1 MYHCQK
7 TAMSQVQEKTK
18 QNPETNKN
26 ITIYNKPN
34 NSAIQNPTTYPAWSM
49 MTPLG
54 QHTNSC

>member
-26 ITIYNKPN
+26 ITIYN
-34 NSAIQNPTTYPAWSM
+34 NPTIQLFKTQPP
-49 MTPLG
+49 TLLG
-54 QHTNSC
+54 L